1 MLKLSLVNLG
11 RWNGLWGGGRD
22 DGPTLLVAL
31 VRRRE
36 LPTSRPLALYWPV
49 NRPDPLGGGVP
60 VARPPIP
67 STPAELTPAWLTEA
81 LRATGHL
88 DDAAV
93 AAVQVEPIGQGVGIL
108 CQLARL
114 TLTYDRPAPA
124 APASLVAKLPTADAQ
139 TRGMV
144 ALFRFYEREVR
155 FYAEVAPLLEV
166 RTPRCYYHDFDP
178 TDGDFILLLED
189 LSPYRLGDQLA
200 GASVEELRLV
210 VAELAKLHAPWWNDP
225 RLERLH
231 WVPVANDPVNK
242 AGLALYPQA
251 WPVFVERFGHAL
263 PEAVRRTGERLGAHV
278 GAILDRFTTAPRT
291 ICHGDYRLDN
301 LFFGNADNAPLAV
314 IDWQIAVRSVGTYDV
329 GYFMSQSVDPAVRR
343 AHELDVLRMYHQLLL
358 EGGVRDYSFDDCLTD
373 YRWTLLFCFCYP
385 VMGGGLGDLSN
396 ERGYALAT
404 TMMERSA
411 AAILDW
417 DAGKLLDTL
426 EV

>member
-1 MLKLSLVNLG
+1 V
-11 RWNGLWGGGRD
+11 
-22 DGPTLLVAL
+22 V
-31 VRRRE
+31 
-36 LPTSRPLALYWPV
+36 
-49 NRPDPLGGGVP
+49 
-60 VARPPIP
+60 RPPIP
-67 STPAELTPAWLTEA
+67 STLTELTPAWLTEA
-81 LRATGHL
+81 LRAAGYL

-93 AAVQVEPIGQGVGIL
+93 AAVQAEPVGEGVGIL

-114 TLTYDRPAPA
+114 TLTYDRPAPT
-124 APASLVAKLPTADAQ
+124 APASLVAKLPTANAQ

-155 FYAEVAPLLEV
+155 FYAEVAPLLDAV
-166 RTPRCYYHDFDP
+166 RIPRCFYHDFDP
-178 TDGDFILLLED
+178 ASGDFILLLED
-189 LSPYRLGDQLA
+189 LSACRLGDQLA
-200 GASVEELRLV
+200 GASVEEVRLA
-210 VAELAKLHAPWWNDP
+210 VAELAKLHAAWWNSP
-225 RLERLH
+225 RLEGLG

-251 WPVFVERFGHAL
+251 WPVCLERFGHAL
-263 PEAVRRTGERLGAHV
+263 PEAMRRTGERLGACV
-278 GAILDRFTTAPRT
+278 GAILDRFMAAPRT

-301 LFFGNADNAPLAV
+301 LFFGGAAPLTV

-329 GYFMSQSVDPAVRR
+329 GYFMSQSVDPNVRR
-343 AHELDVLRMYHQLLL
+343 AHELDILRMYHQMLV
-358 EGGVRDYSFDDCLTD
+358 ERGVQGYRFDDCLTD

-404 TMMERSA
+404 TIMERST

-426 EV
+426 AQ